1 MANTIIELRRS
12 NVSGNVPSNLANG
25 EIAINTYDGKL
36 FYRGGVSNTI
46 QTIERYT
53 GPAGLNGEIQ
63 FNDSG
68 VLGSDS
74 DLTYNKTTDTFTTKN
89 VSANSVSIRTNG
101 IVPIEL
107 FSDNTVS
114 SFQYTGKS
122 FSVSGQET
130 VSTGIHFKPDGTKM
144 FIIGSTGDDINE
156 YALSTAWEI
165 TTATFTRVTAALTD
179 TSPQALRFS
188 SDGLSAYVLGDTN
201 DRIYQH
207 TLTEAWNVATLNT
220 TATNTFTVTSQEA
233 TPTGL
238 AFNPTGTKMFV
249 VGTTG
254 DDINEYDLSTAGNV
268 ATATFVQTGSLAS
281 PSGSTADTAPG
292 SVDFSADGTRLFV
305 SGTTGEE
312 INEYALSTPFNV
324 STISWVSYR
333 YTGFESADPTG
344 IFLALPNNFFYIV
357 SSSGDAVYQYT
368 TNANSL
374 IANTHN
380 LNVSG
385 NVLIDY
391 NQTVM
396 GGQFVQGSHTVSG
409 TSTLSTTS
417 VSGTLTGSSTLS
429 LTGATNSTT
438 LVGTS
443 ATTGDMRIGGS
454 TQTGEITIG
463 FSTQNQ
469 TLNIA
474 NGATTST
481 NTKTVYIGAAGL
493 SGSQTNVIIGSTLSG
508 SRGNTNIYTP
518 NVLITAANTAQTSIR
533 ILGGQA
539 SISNST
545 GTIIVNGGVGVNGSI
560 YADAIYDGGVEI
572 IGFSNAAFNT
582 ANAAFLAANAATA
595 TDTTQNNSIA
605 AAFTAANSAG
615 VYANGAFVAA
625 NTADVKATS
634 AGIYANGA
642 FAAANAATATDTT
655 QNNSITAA
663 FNTANAA
670 FTRANNSLNANTGG
684 SITGDISITGN
695 LTVTGNTTYTNTIT
709 VLIGDNIIVL
719 NADLSPSA
727 QPTENAGIEID
738 RGAQPNSSFLWI
750 ETSGKWAA
758 NNGNTEI
765 FLASEATLTSSF
777 NTANAAF
784 LAANAATATDTTQN
798 NSITSAFTAANSAG
812 VYANGAFA
820 AANAAT
826 ATDTTQNNSIAA
838 AFTAAN
844 SSGVY
849 ANGAFTQANSNYTSA
864 VTKLDVTNSGSSA
877 FLIDQYTGNNPSI
890 YVSGGETIA
899 FNLNVSGHPFVIRE
913 SSGGANTSTGLTHVS
928 TTGVVS
934 TGASAQGYVTGV
946 LYWKVPFSL
955 VGSTYVYQCTIHGGM
970 VGNIVIQQPASFVAA
985 NTTLAF
991 NTANAAFL
999 AANAATATD
1008 ITQNN
1013 SIAAAFTAANSA
1025 SVYANGA
1032 FAKAN
1037 TQDDINLT
1045 QNNSITAA
1053 FAAAN
1058 AATAT
1063 DTTQNNSIAA
1073 AFTRANNSINANT
1086 GGTITGNVII
1096 SANLTASNVATQ
1108 TYIQF
1113 GDGSRQFT
1121 ANAGSGGGTT
1131 DTFARNQANSAFI
1144 QANAAFNV
1152 ANTGGGVANS
1162 FGQIV
1167 ANVGTILATSSN
1179 DSLQIVGESGIS
1191 VSSNVSAKKV
1201 IVSVPAGFTFTTADY
1216 GFVIDSTNVIY
1227 DYGTI

>member
-1 MANTIIELRRS
+1 
-12 NVSGNVPSNLANG
+12 LANG

-53 GPAGLNGEIQ
+53 GPAGLNQEIQ

-130 VSTGIHFKPDGTKM
+130 ASTGIHFKPDGTKM
-144 FIIGSTGDDINE
+144 FIIGSSGDDINE

-179 TSPQALRFS
+179 TSPSALRFS

-380 LNVSG
+380 LNVNG

-396 GGQFVQGSHTVSG
+396 GGQFVQGSHTVYG

-642 FAAANAATATDTT
+642 FAAANAATATD
-655 QNNSITAA
+655 
-663 FNTANAA
+663 
-670 FTRANNSLNANTGG
+670 
-684 SITGDISITGN
+684 
-695 LTVTGNTTYTNTIT
+695 
-709 VLIGDNIIVL
+709 
-719 NADLSPSA
+719 
-727 QPTENAGIEID
+727 
-738 RGAQPNSSFLWI
+738 
-750 ETSGKWAA
+750 
-758 NNGNTEI
+758 
-765 FLASEATLTSSF
+765 
-777 NTANAAF
+777 
-784 LAANAATATDTTQN
+784 
-798 NSITSAFTAANSAG
+798 
-812 VYANGAFA
+812 
-820 AANAAT
+820 
-826 ATDTTQNNSIAA
+826 
-838 AFTAAN
+838 
-844 SSGVY
+844 
-849 ANGAFTQANSNYTSA
+849 
-864 VTKLDVTNSGSSA
+864 
-877 FLIDQYTGNNPSI
+877 
-890 YVSGGETIA
+890 
-899 FNLNVSGHPFVIRE
+899 
-913 SSGGANTSTGLTHVS
+913 
-928 TTGVVS
+928 
-934 TGASAQGYVTGV
+934 
-946 LYWKVPFSL
+946 
-955 VGSTYVYQCTIHGGM
+955 
-970 VGNIVIQQPASFVAA
+970 
-985 NTTLAF
+985 
-991 NTANAAFL
+991 
-999 AANAATATD
+999 
-1008 ITQNN
+1008 
-1013 SIAAAFTAANSA
+1013 
-1025 SVYANGA
+1025 
-1032 FAKAN
+1032 
-1037 TQDDINLT
+1037 LT

-1073 AFTRANNSINANT
+1073 AFTRANNSLNANT
-1086 GGTITGNVII
+1086 GGTITGDLTIGTGAGGIIAGANVIY
-1096 SANLTASNVATQ
+1096 SNVFVANSNG
-1108 TYIQF
+1108 YIQF
-1113 GDGSRQFT
+1113 SDGSRQFT

-1179 DSLQIVGESGIS
+1179 DSFQIVGESGIS

-1216 GFVIDSTNVIY
+1216 GFVTDTTNVIY
-1227 DYGTI
+1227 DYGTL